1 MRYPRLLFA
10 VLTIVICLLLDFTLR
25 QMNPAAPAQP
35 GPERMSSGFVT
46 ETPTASLPASP
57 STIMARAAIPE
68 TLPPR
73 LIPSETPPIVNPP
86 SFKAPDKPAGLLP
99 PPPLTPPAAA
109 AVAIIADASFSEL
122 PEPQAN
128 KTGLILLNFA
138 DASLFCSKQGKRLPS
153 ILEVAQWAAHNGA
166 LVASIEDAKQLKRDN
181 EANAIY
187 LQRGAKTQTVDF
199 YFDRDRFA
207 YPAARPITNA
217 AVWTSDERP
226 LGGLAKANHY
236 AFSLYNANFSP
247 VPDTSSLAVVCLDK
261 NTTKGA

>member
-25 QMNPAAPAQP
+25 QLNPPVPAQP
-35 GPERMSSGFVT
+35 GPERMSSGSVT
-46 ETPTASLPASP
+46 ESPTALPTSP
-57 STIMARAAIPE
+57 TIMARAAIPE
-68 TLPPR
+68 TLPAQ
-73 LIPSETPPIVNPP
+73 LIPSEAPPVVSPP

-99 PPPLTPPAAA
+99 PPALTSPAAA
-109 AVAIIADASFSEL
+109 AVAIIADAAFSEL

-138 DASLFCSKQGKRLPS
+138 EASLFCSKQGKRLPS

-166 LVASIEDAKQLKRDN
+166 LVASIEDAKQLKRDS

-207 YPAARPITNA
+207 YPAKRPITNA
-217 AVWTSDERP
+217 SVWTSDERS

-236 AFSLYNANFSP
+236 AFSLYNASFSP